1 MLRVNL
7 CYYYLCRWP
16 ADRLSAVPATAD
28 QRGWLLQVQAEPPPP
43 LPALPWELGPP
54 YCRPYSTQ
62 CTTLLALFYAVLH
75 TAGPP
80 TLRSAPHCRP
90 SYSTQCST
98 LPALLLYAVI
108 HTAGPPLRSTPHC
121 RPPSTQQWSTLPAL
135 LLYAAVIFLFLT
147 QFLSHMTQGIILH
160 AVKVFCI
167 MAFGY
172 MYYLVS

>member
-62 CTTLLALFYAVLH
+62 CTTLLALFFAVLH

-80 TLRSAPHCRP
+80 TLRSASHCGP
-90 SYSTQCST
+90 SSTQYST
-98 LPALLLYAVI
+98 LPAPLYAAVI
-108 HTAGPPLRSTPHC
+108 HTAGPPPLRSSDFPFSNSVSFPHDPGHYFAC
-121 RPPSTQQWSTLPAL
+121 CESVLYHGFWLHVLPCF
-135 LLYAAVIFLFLT
+135 ITFCSLT
-147 QFLSHMTQGIILH
+147 VSSAFSSDLSSH
-160 AVKVFCI
+160 
-167 MAFGY
+167 
-172 MYYLVS
+172 SP

>member
-1 MLRVNL
+1 MHRVNL

-80 TLRSAPHCRP
+80 TLRSAPLCRP
-90 SYSTQCST
+90 SYSTQCFT
-98 LPALLLYAVI
+98 LRALLYAVL
-108 HTAGPPLRSTPHC
+108 HTAGPPLRSSDPHC
-121 RPPSTQQWSTLPAL
+121 RPS
-135 LLYAAVIFLFLT
+135 AAVIFLFLT